1 MNIMN
6 KQKLYKKEQNKR
18 RLILTIF
25 SSKWFSFP
33 WTYKWRIK
41 AYKKYFNIG
50 ENPAIGFN
58 VWISRTHGL
67 NGTIKIGDNV
77 VLSDNCYIDYSGHVI
92 IKDNV
97 VMGTDVRIISHRTDY
112 EALREGKKINIQ
124 TNLVIEENVR
134 IGTRAIILANCNY
147 IGKNA
152 RIGAG
157 AVVVE
162 DVPDNAVVVGVPAKV
177 IKYI

>member
-1 MNIMN
+1 
-6 KQKLYKKEQNKR
+6 
-18 RLILTIF
+18 
-25 SSKWFSFP
+25 
-33 WTYKWRIK
+33 
-41 AYKKYFNIG
+41 
-50 ENPAIGFN
+50 
-58 VWISRTHGL
+58 
-67 NGTIKIGDNV
+67 
-77 VLSDNCYIDYSGHVI
+77 
-92 IKDNV
+92 
-97 VMGTDVRIISHRTDY
+97 MGTDVRIISHRTDY